1 MKTIIGLILIAPM
14 AIMLLTTLIYQVS
27 WMIDRH
33 TEEWKNKTK
42 KEYLTEFLFVFIF
55 ISIIWI
61 ITITGVQLLIH

>member
-27 WMIDRH
+27 WMIDRR

-42 KEYLTEFLFVFIF
+42 EEYSTEFLFVFIF

>member
-1 MKTIIGLILIAPM
+1 M

-27 WMIDRH
+27 WMIDRR

>member
-27 WMIDRH
+27 WMIDRR

-42 KEYLTEFLFVFIF
+42 EEYLTEFLFVFIF

-61 ITITGVQLLIH
+61 ITITGVQLLTH

>member
-27 WMIDRH
+27 WMIDRR

>member
-27 WMIDRH
+27 WMIDRR

-61 ITITGVQLLIH
+61 ITITGVQLLTH